1 MYPGLS
7 RSYSP
12 QSNPFFMMSTLRLLR
27 YSLHGRNGSV
37 HHKQIVRFNKN
48 KVFDSN
54 GIVAMFSTPYK
65 AVSCSPN
72 MTWISKMSTFCSKS
86 FPSNLNTSLLFSA
99 RKSTVSSDIVIREAT
114 VSDYAAVVDLIDEDG
129 VHDYLPA
136 LYKHQVSDPDNF
148 PYVATLGGRVVSE
161 KCDIDF
167 DKIWLYVLIL
177 VKKCITKT
185 KKNNINNNDKNNS
198 NEQN

>member
-1 MYPGLS
+1 MS
-7 RSYSP
+7 RFCSP
-12 QSNPFFMMSTLRLLR
+12 QSNPFFVISTLRLLR
-27 YSLHGRNGSV
+27 YSLHGRNGSIR
-37 HHKQIVRFNKN
+37 HKQIVHVNRT
-48 KVFDSN
+48 KVFASN
-54 GIVAMFSTPYK
+54 GIVVMFSTPYK
-65 AVSCSPN
+65 AVSCSPI

-86 FPSNLNTSLLFSA
+86 LLSNLNTSLLFSA

-148 PYVATLGGRVVSE
+148 LHVATIGGRVVSE

-167 DKIWLYVLIL
+167 DKYGFMY
-177 VKKCITKT
+177 
-185 KKNNINNNDKNNS
+185 
-198 NEQN
+198 